1 MLGLRLLR
9 LAAAILPEA
18 RLHAVCRRNLTDAAD
33 EAAPSGPG
41 DVRFV
46 PAEPEHAAA
55 LEALAPAAA
64 DRDRLERR
72 RRERQL
78 CIVAEAAGVT
88 AGYGWLCQ
96 RMAMLEMGVAK
107 ADAPDILLTEP
118 VVAPTPA
125 GAALAPGLE
134 RAMLC
139 EARGRGAKR
148 AFRVLDAVPRQPLD
162 AAVARGWTVTGAVLL
177 LGGWRTAR
185 PRLWLVL
192 GRVYPLQLLQALE
205 DEAKTRHDIPIGRL
219 VRRSLMRPLQW
230 LRHGVFHLRLL
241 NILTWLVGRFGES
254 RLIFIYRR
262 DLQKPI
268 VPQQARVPV
277 TVGRASEA
285 DAEALAALEDE
296 DAERVEIYRNRLSR
310 GDQCFVGR
318 IDGRIV
324 ATDWMRFGTAWSW
337 ADIDVEDG
345 DIYMTDAFAAPEWR
359 GNRIAAAVHSEMLAY
374 AQSQG
379 LRHAYS
385 LLDALNA
392 NSWAML
398 PRMGWELT
406 GVLLSFQSKAMDE
419 RRFWTV
425 SGSPYPMLIDGR
437 RNVVDPERPVD

>member
-9 LAAAILPEA
+9 LAAALLPEA
-18 RLHAVCRRNLTDAAD
+18 RLHAVCRKNVPEPGD
-33 EAAPSGPG
+33 EAAPLTTR

-46 PAEPEHAAA
+46 PAEPEQAAA
-55 LEALAPAAA
+55 LEALAPEAT
-64 DRDRLERR
+64 DRALLDRRW
-72 RRERQL
+72 RERQL
-78 CIVAEAAGVT
+78 CIVAESGSAPV
-88 AGYGWLCQ
+88 GYGWLCQ
-96 RMAMLEMGVAK
+96 RMAMLEMGIAK
-107 ADAPDILLTEP
+107 ADAPDILLAEP

-134 RAMLC
+134 RAMLRQ
-139 EARGRGAKR
+139 ARDLGAKR
-148 AFRVLDAVPRQPLD
+148 AFRVVDAARRQPLD
-162 AAVARGWTVTGAVLL
+162 AAVAGGWTVTGAVLL

-185 PRLWLVL
+185 PRLWLVF

-205 DEAKTRHDIPIGRL
+205 DEAKIRHDIPLGRL
-219 VRRSLMRPLQW
+219 VRRSLVRPFQW

-241 NILTWLVGRFGES
+241 SILTWLLGRFGES

-262 DLQKPI
+262 DLQKPF

-285 DAEALAALEDE
+285 DAEALAALEGE
-296 DAERVEIYRNRLSR
+296 DADQVEIYRNRLSR
-310 GDQCFVGR
+310 GDQCFVAR

-337 ADIDVEDG
+337 VDIRVEDG
-345 DIYMTDAFAAPEWR
+345 DIYMTDAYAAPEWR
-359 GNRIAAAVHSEMLAY
+359 GNRIAAAVHSQMLAY
-374 AQSQG
+374 AQRQG
-379 LRHAYS
+379 FRHAYS
-385 LLDALNA
+385 ILDANNA

-406 GVLLSFQSKAMDE
+406 GVLLSFQSRAMDE

-437 RNVVDPERPVD
+437 KNVVDPERPVD